1 MKVIIAGPDDDE
13 LGTHLESAGASVT
26 RVNGIATRAALEE
39 SGVDEADLFV
49 LTDANQ
55 ATAIPIVRERTES
68 VRIVVYARDSIPEFA
83 RPQAG
88 LIVDP
93 EAVGPDVVAEEL
105 LASD

>member
-13 LGTHLESAGASVT
+13 LGTHLESAGASVE
-26 RVNGIATRAALEE
+26 RVNGVATRAALEE
-39 SGVDEADLFV
+39 SGIDGADLFV
-49 LTDANQ
+49 LTDADQ
-55 ATAIPIVRERTES
+55 ATAIPIVREQTES

-93 EAVGPDVVAEEL
+93 EAMAPDVVAEEL